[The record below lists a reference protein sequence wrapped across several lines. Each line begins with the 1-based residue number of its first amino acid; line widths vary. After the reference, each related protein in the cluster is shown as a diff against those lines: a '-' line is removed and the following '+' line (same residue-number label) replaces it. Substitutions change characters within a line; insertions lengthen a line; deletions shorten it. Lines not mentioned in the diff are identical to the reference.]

1 MKLLMI
7 SLGCDKNRVDSEE
20 MLGLLAARGYELTD
34 DEAEAEA
41 CVINTCCFIED
52 ALKESID
59 EVIAAGKMKTEGK
72 LKLLVVTGCMAQR
85 YKEQILSEMP
95 EVDAVVGVTRRAGIA
110 DILDDALRGKKTVAV
125 ADASRDEE
133 IPGRRILST
142 GGHYAFLKIAEGCDK
157 HCTYCVIPKIRGR
170 YRSFPME
177 KLLAEAQSLAE
188 EGVTELIVVAQ
199 ETTIYGKDLY
209 GEKKLH
215 VLLRELAKIEALHWI
230 RVLYCYPEEIYP
242 ELIDVLASEKKICHY
257 LDLPIQSASDR
268 VLKRMNRRTTEAELR
283 KLVSLLRKR
292 IPDIFLRTTLI
303 SGFPGETE
311 EDFEKTLAFVR
322 EMKFDRLGCFTYS
335 KEEGT
340 PAAKMPDQL
349 RKNVKVKRRKAIMA
363 EQQKISLARGKARIG
378 SVMEAV
384 VEGYLPEEG
393 IYTARTYGDAPG
405 VDGYVFVNSER
416 ELMSGDF
423 IRVRINGASHYDLT
437 GEEVYESA
445 E

>member
-20 MLGLLAARGYELTD
+20 MLGLLASRGYELTD

-59 EVIAAGKMKTEGK
+59 EIIAAGKLKTEGK
-72 LKLLVVTGCMAQR
+72 LKILIVTGCMAQR

-95 EVDAVVGVTRRAGIA
+95 EVDAVVGVSRRAGIA
-110 DILDDALRGKKTVAV
+110 DILDDAVKGKKTVAV

-133 IPGRRILST
+133 MAGKRILST
-142 GGHYAFLKIAEGCDK
+142 GGHYAFLKIAEGCNK
-157 HCTYCVIPKIRGR
+157 NCTYCVIPKIRGH

-177 KLLAEAQSLAE
+177 KLLAEARELADQ
-188 EGVTELIVVAQ
+188 GVTELIVVAQ

-209 GEKKLH
+209 GEKRLH
-215 VLLRELAKIEALHWI
+215 ILLKELAKIESLHWI

-242 ELIDVLASEKKICHY
+242 ELIDVIASEKKICHY
-257 LDLPIQSASDR
+257 LDLPIQAASDTI
-268 VLKRMNRRTTEAELR
+268 LKRMNRRTTEAELR
-283 KLVSLLRKR
+283 ELVRTLRER
-292 IPDIFLRTTLI
+292 IPDIFLRTTI
-303 SGFPGETE
+303 ITGFPGETE
-311 EDFEKTLAFVR
+311 EDHEKTLAFVR

-340 PAAKMPDQL
+340 PAAKMPGQI
-349 RKNVKVKRRKAIMA
+349 RKNIKVKRRNAVMA
-363 EQQKISLARGKARIG
+363 EQQKISLAKGKARIG
-378 SVMEAV
+378 TVMEAV
-384 VEGYLPEEG
+384 IEGYLPEEG
-393 IYTARTYGDAPG
+393 IYTARTYGDTPG
-405 VDGYVFVNSER
+405 VDGYIFVESDR

-423 IRVRINGASHYDLT
+423 IRVRVTGASHYDLT
-437 GEEVYESA
+437 GEEVYEPA

>member
-20 MLGLLAARGYELTD
+20 MLGLLYARGYELTD
-34 DEAEAEA
+34 DETEAEA
-41 CVINTCCFIED
+41 CIVNTCCFIQD

-59 EVIAAGKMKTEGK
+59 EIIAAGKLKTEGN
-72 LKLLVVTGCMAQR
+72 LKVLIVTGCMAQR
-85 YKEQILSEMP
+85 YKEQILTEMP
-95 EVDAVVGVTRRAGIA
+95 EVDAVVGVTKRAGIA
-110 DILDDALRGKKTVAV
+110 DILDDAVRGKKTIAI

-133 IPGRRILST
+133 MAEKRILST
-142 GGHYAFLKIAEGCDK
+142 GGHYAFLKIAEGCNK
-157 HCTYCVIPKIRGR
+157 NCTYCVIPKIRGH

-177 KLLAEAQSLAE
+177 KLLNEARELADQ
-188 EGVTELIVVAQ
+188 GVTELIIVAQ

-209 GEKKLH
+209 GEKRLH
-215 VLLRELAKIEALHWI
+215 ILLKELAKIDSIHWI

-242 ELIDVLASEKKICHY
+242 ELIDVMASEKKICHY
-257 LDLPIQSASDR
+257 LDLPIQSASDSI
-268 VLKRMNRRTTEAELR
+268 LKRMNRRTTEAELR
-283 KLVSLLRKR
+283 ELVGTLRKR
-292 IPDIFLRTTLI
+292 IPDIFLRTTI
-303 SGFPGETE
+303 ITGFPGETE
-311 EDFEKTLAFVR
+311 EDFEKTLSFVK

-340 PAAKMPDQL
+340 AAAKMPGQIK
-349 RKNVKVKRRKAIMA
+349 KNIKVRRRNAVMA
-363 EQQKISLARGKARIG
+363 EQQKISLAKGKARIG
-378 SVMEAV
+378 SLMEAV

-393 IYTARTYGDAPG
+393 IYTARTCGDAPG
-405 VDGYVFVNSER
+405 VDGYVFVNSDR

-423 IRVRINGASHYDLT
+423 LKVRITGASHYDLT